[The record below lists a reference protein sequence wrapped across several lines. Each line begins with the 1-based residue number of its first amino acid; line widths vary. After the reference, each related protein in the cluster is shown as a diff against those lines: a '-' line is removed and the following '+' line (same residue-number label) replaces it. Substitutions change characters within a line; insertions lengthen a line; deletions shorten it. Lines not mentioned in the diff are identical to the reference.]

1 MSKDYPCEVSE
12 METPNR
18 TVHHDVR
25 SAGLNDSLQLHH
37 LQLLF
42 DTFSQQLSITG
53 HSQRRV
59 RARNT
64 GHPADTLSLEQF
76 RSALTTAMGEESW
89 SDKMEELFRELELSC
104 DGHVGR
110 ETLCDCVLQ
119 QLKQSEDTS
128 EAELSDISSEPVIRR
143 CLRYKQYPVIRIVEV
158 SQPPPL
164 RYITISK
171 RGTLTIWNSQLHV
184 IESLELCENAG
195 EKGGSSRQLRTWMTD
210 AVYMPNV
217 HKIAVAS
224 MSRNIHLVDVSTS
237 TCFETFHLS
246 GLRHVA
252 TALCYWYNIEAPGE
266 RCALM
271 WGDEKGA
278 VNLLWFLQ
286 PHKGLFETPFSKQS
300 GPQQVFLSDICGQT
314 SLISYQQSPKI
325 HSEPINRIRYN
336 PRTDLIATSSESST
350 SSVVIMDVDQRS
362 DSYIWKIEKGV
373 RCFDISWSLSL
384 LVTAGLDPD
393 LRIWDRYVTSRPVAV
408 LRGHRTTVVDVAIHQ
423 DLGKIFSYSKDAVL
437 KIWDISSERC
447 VKTIPLRFPNIQTGH
462 ILGQGNFSL
471 LLNLS
476 RAPALLLSCREYLA
490 LLQLQN
496 AASNSESA
504 AFSCTL
510 YRRHLRQILSH
521 NEISAPEGKH

>member
-1 MSKDYPCEVSE
+1 MDAAEMSKDDPWEVSE
-12 METPNR
+12 TETPNG
-18 TVHHDVR
+18 TVHHDVQNT
-25 SAGLNDSLQLHH
+25 GLHDSLQLHH

-64 GHPADTLSLEQF
+64 RHPADTLSLEQF

-89 SDKMEELFRELELSC
+89 SDKMEELFRELESSC
-104 DGHVGR
+104 DGRVGR

-128 EAELSDISSEPVIRR
+128 EAELSGISSEPVIRR

-164 RYITISK
+164 RYITVSE

-195 EKGGSSRQLRTWMTD
+195 EKGGSSRQFRTWMTD
-210 AVYMPNV
+210 AVYMPNI

-224 MSRNIHLVDVSTS
+224 MSRNFHLVDVSTS

-252 TALCYWYNIEAPGE
+252 TALCYWYNVEAPGE

-271 WGDEKGA
+271 WGDEKGT

-286 PHKGLFETPFSKQS
+286 PYKGLFETPFSKQS
-300 GPQQVFLSDICGQT
+300 GPHQVFLSDICGQT
-314 SLISYQQSPKI
+314 SMIAYQQSPKI

-336 PRTDLIATSSESST
+336 PRTDLIATSSESSA
-350 SSVVIMDVDQRS
+350 SSVVIMDMDQRS
-362 DSYIWKIEKGV
+362 DSYIWKIEKGI

-447 VKTIPLRFPNIQTGH
+447 MKTIPLRFPNVQTGR

-471 LLNLS
+471 LLS
-476 RAPALLLSCREYLA
+476 MAKAPALLLSCREYLA

-496 AASNSESA
+496 AASNGGSA

-510 YRRHLRQILSH
+510 YRPHLRQVEL
-521 NEISAPEGKH
+521 